1 MWAVPGK
8 VFILI
13 AMMFV
18 CGTLDADDDALDYY
32 FPDLIF
38 KDDLAT
44 QQYDS
49 VQRLLKDG
57 QIEQAREAAEILI
70 DDNLDLAQSN
80 PILFGKLLANLGVI
94 LAHQEKYPESMQALD
109 VSIQSIEDA
118 SNPYTFT
125 LKKITMARGL
135 VQTRLRLFEEA
146 EESFRRAQHIT
157 HRIGGVY
164 SPDQL
169 EVLRHLT
176 RLNLKQGNL
185 IDADREQEFSL
196 RVSEQVYGENS
207 EELLPVLQRL
217 GAYFA
222 SRGSMF
228 SLSSGPDFRYFRDQ
242 MFRQSLR
249 YYDRAIKIVEDNY
262 GVNDLRLIEPLRG
275 LARARLLQVTHR
287 SASEV
292 ALERVVYIVDSNP
305 ASDVTD
311 RVKALISLGDIYT
324 ITGDKRASD
333 VYLSAWNLMQEDTAY
348 RNLAAEVFGTP
359 TRLHPDMDS
368 VLYLD
373 RLPDAA
379 LEEEVELFIDVGYS
393 VLANGRVSNIKLI
406 EKNVPNAQVRYM
418 RALLADARFRPRIL
432 DGELVATDNLM
443 IHQTFQVLDRSTPT
457 TGISIGQT
465 FDNKSIYVGR

>member
-1 MWAVPGK
+1 
-8 VFILI
+8 
-13 AMMFV
+13 
-18 CGTLDADDDALDYY
+18 
-32 FPDLIF
+32 
-38 KDDLAT
+38 
-44 QQYDS
+44 
-49 VQRLLKDG
+49 
-57 QIEQAREAAEILI
+57 
-70 DDNLDLAQSN
+70 
-80 PILFGKLLANLGVI
+80 
-94 LAHQEKYPESMQALD
+94 MQALD

-242 MFRQSLR
+242 QHAQLR
-249 YYDRAIKIVEDNY
+249 SGHQKMC
-262 GVNDLRLIEPLRG
+262 
-275 LARARLLQVTHR
+275 
-287 SASEV
+287 
-292 ALERVVYIVDSNP
+292 ER
-305 ASDVTD
+305 
-311 RVKALISLGDIYT
+311 
-324 ITGDKRASD
+324 
-333 VYLSAWNLMQEDTAY
+333 
-348 RNLAAEVFGTP
+348 
-359 TRLHPDMDS
+359 
-368 VLYLD
+368 
-373 RLPDAA
+373 
-379 LEEEVELFIDVGYS
+379 
-393 VLANGRVSNIKLI
+393 
-406 EKNVPNAQVRYM
+406 
-418 RALLADARFRPRIL
+418 
-432 DGELVATDNLM
+432 
-443 IHQTFQVLDRSTPT
+443 
-457 TGISIGQT
+457 
-465 FDNKSIYVGR
+465 